1 MGILY
6 IYISAKMEIIKKFN
20 DKHNVKI
27 LGTVENPLFKAT
39 DIAEILGITNIHMT
53 IKDYTTDE
61 KISLPIK
68 TIGGIQNIMFLTEIG
83 LYSVI
88 VCSHKPLAK
97 EFKKWVFN
105 VIREIRLNGKYEL
118 EQKLIEKE
126 KEINEKETKLT
137 ELEEQN
143 KLLHEETEKIKL
155 LDKTPVIYIY
165 NNDTRKKDDETEI
178 KIGCSQNYYERI
190 KPFRASNKFG
200 KVEHTYKIYNRDL
213 MKFEHM
219 IHYFFSDFKI
229 EGEVFK
235 IGIKEANFIILCI
248 VLLFKFIGISD
259 SSDRFLKL
267 SKIVEFMQ
275 NLYDGTDSK
284 GSDKKIKVS
293 THEISIQTEID
304 DDNLAETVPIIDNND
319 LFNSF
324 EQYFKE
330 CCIVRPDVEDSTV
343 NLTGQ
348 YRIWSKSASK
358 ETYLALN
365 SYLKTKFKPT
375 RLKVQDKNC
384 VIMGFQCIKLKELEY
399 KKIYVLPTNIPETF
413 IFNSCVFVPSG
424 KVLFSDLYDE
434 YIKWKNKMTTPIKNN
449 EEKEL
454 KKYLKECEYVLQSLV
469 WCPNGNGLGYYGI
482 SLKSSTEVLRKT
494 SSTGKC
500 VEKRYIINNEVID
513 IYETIAKAAES
524 EKIAPCKMS
533 RSIKAKTTFNN
544 DYYFAIKE

>member
-1 MGILY
+1 
-6 IYISAKMEIIKKFN
+6 MEIIKKFN

-27 LGTVENPLFKAT
+27 LGNVENPLFKAA
-39 DIAEILGITNIHMT
+39 DVAEILGITNIHMT
-53 IKDYTTDE
+53 IKDYTIDE
-61 KISLPIK
+61 KILLPIQ
-68 TIGGIQNIMFLTEIG
+68 TIGGVQNVIFLTEIG

-126 KEINEKETKLT
+126 KEINEKEIKLT

-143 KLLHEETEKIKL
+143 KLLYQETEKIKL

-178 KIGCSQNYYERI
+178 KIGCSQNFYERI

-213 MKFEHM
+213 IKFEHM
-219 IHYFFSDFKI
+219 IHYFFTDFKI

-235 IGIKEANFIILCI
+235 ISIKEANFIILCI
-248 VLLFKFIGISD
+248 ILLFKFIGLSD
-259 SSDRFLKL
+259 CSDRFLKL
-267 SKIVEFMQ
+267 SKIVEFMD
-275 NLYDGTDSK
+275 NLYEGK
-284 GSDKKIKVS
+284 KKEEEKIKIS
-293 THEISIQTEID
+293 THEIGIQTEID
-304 DDNLAETVPIIDNND
+304 DNNLAETVPIIENND

-330 CCIVRPDVEDSTV
+330 CCIIRPDVEDSTV
-343 NLTGQ
+343 NITGQ

-358 ETYLALN
+358 EVYLALN
-365 SYLKTKFKPT
+365 SYLKTKFKPI

-384 VIMGFQCIKLKELEY
+384 VVMGFQGIKLKEIEY
-399 KKIYVLPTNIPETF
+399 KKIYVLPTNITETF

-424 KVLFSDLYDE
+424 KVLFSDLYNE
-434 YIKWKNKMTTPIKNN
+434 YIKWKNKVKNPIKNN

-454 KKYLKECEYVLQSLV
+454 KKYLKECQHIIQSVV
-469 WCPNGNGLGYYGI
+469 WCHNGNGLGYYGI
-482 SLKSSTEVLRKT
+482 TLKSSTEVLRKT
-494 SSTGKC
+494 SSTGKS
-500 VEKRYIINNEVID
+500 VEKRYIINDEVID
-513 IYETIAKAAES
+513 TYETIAKAAES

-533 RSIKAKTTFNN
+533 RSIKAKTIFNN
-544 DYYFAIKE
+544 DYYFIIK